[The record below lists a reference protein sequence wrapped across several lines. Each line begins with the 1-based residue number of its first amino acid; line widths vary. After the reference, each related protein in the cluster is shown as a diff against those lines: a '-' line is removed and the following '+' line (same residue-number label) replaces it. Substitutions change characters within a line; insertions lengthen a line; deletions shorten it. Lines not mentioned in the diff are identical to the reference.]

1 MSPSEAAE
9 LLRQYNE
16 YRRGNAPYPYVSAEK
31 IGLAIDVAISFLQAA
46 EPSNVRR
53 FRFGSVRYEVFPCD
67 GKYKVVR
74 RGFEAAYTDDKFIY
88 DYCDTELAR
97 RHPTGSEY
105 RQKYFKAKHMA
116 VALFKQQ
123 KK

>member
-9 LLRQYNE
+9 ILRQYNA
-16 YRRGNAPYPYVSAEK
+16 YRRGERAYPATAKEVGRA
-31 IGLAIDVAISFLQAA
+31 IDLAIKFLNDA
-46 EPSNVRR
+46 EPKGVRR
-53 FRFGSVRYEVFPCD
+53 FRFGSVTYEVFPCD

-74 RGFEAAYTDDKFIY
+74 RGFQVAYTDDRFIY

-97 RHPTGSEY
+97 IQPVGSEY
-105 RQKYFKAKHMA
+105 RQNYFKAKHMA
-116 VALFKQQ
+116 VALFNKQ

>member
-9 LLRQYNE
+9 ILRQYNA
-16 YRRGNAPYPYVSAEK
+16 YRRGESPYPYVTAK
-31 IGLAIDVAISFLQAA
+31 KVGDAIDLAVSFLDAA
-46 EPSNVRR
+46 VPNDIRR
-53 FRFGSVRYEVFPCD
+53 FRFGNVRYEVFPCD

-74 RGFEAAYTDDKFIY
+74 RGFQVAYTDDRFIY

-97 RHPTGSEY
+97 IQPVGSEY
-105 RQKYFKAKHMA
+105 RQNYFKAKHMA
-116 VALFKQQ
+116 VALFNKQ